1 MSGRI
6 HPPVAMRRRPGRSGP
21 AIITALLLLA
31 LGVALVWAAVIR
43 LVDGTWPVFVTEP
56 LAWLAGT
63 SWDSPQGWTAAVVLL
78 LLGGILLLCGLIPGE
93 YSALPLRAKPVNMPG
108 LPGAG
113 ESGGVPSVRG
123 GETVV
128 MSRRAVARLAASTC
142 HHIDG
147 VSSASATASG
157 RRVHLE
163 VTTALHGTA
172 DLQHWVVDGVRSR
185 LAATGLEP
193 VPEVT
198 ASIRTRE

>member
-6 HPPVAMRRRPGRSGP
+6 HPPVSMRRRPSRSGP
-21 AIITALLLLA
+21 AVVTALLLLA
-31 LGVALVWAAVIR
+31 LGVALVWAAVVR
-43 LVDGTWPVFVTEP
+43 LAEGMWPVFFAEP
-56 LAWLAGT
+56 LVWLSST

-78 LLGGILLLCGLIPGE
+78 LIGLILLLCGIIPGE
-93 YSALPLRAKPVNMPG
+93 FGALPLRAKPVNMPG

-142 HHIDG
+142 NHIDG
-147 VSSASATASG
+147 VSSASASASG

-185 LAATGLEP
+185 LAATGLDP

-198 ASIRTRE
+198 ASIRSRE